1 VLDLATALREA
12 GVDVVLDKWELKE
25 GHDAFAFMEKMVT
38 DAEIKKVV
46 IVCDQIYAEKAN
58 GRSGGVGAE
67 TQIIS
72 PEIYEKQDQ
81 HKFVAV
87 LAERDDSGKAY
98 LPAYYKSRIYIDLS
112 NNDLYSTNFEQLLR
126 WIYDKPLYVKPELGE
141 KPSFLSEEKPVS
153 LGTTTRFKRALDAI
167 RNNKEYAKG
176 ALDEYFSIFAT
187 NLEAFR
193 IKEKTGEFDDKV
205 IKSIEDFLPFRD
217 EAIEIFFA
225 IAQYSNKPETI
236 SQLHNFFERLI
247 PYTERPQQVT
257 SWQEWDFDNYRFILY
272 ELFLYCIAC
281 LLKYECF
288 GAISFLLRQNYYFAD
303 NSEYGKDVME
313 PFTVFRKHA
322 RSLAYRNERL
332 KLRRLCLESD
342 LMIQRANTSG
352 VNECQLMQADFI
364 LFVRDSLDCLRNN
377 ESQEWWPCT
386 LLYVNH
392 CKGPFEIFA
401 RAQSKE
407 YFDKIKTIFE
417 IPNKSD
423 LVPLMAA
430 FRDGKMSVP
439 RWDFTSVSPEALM
452 SFEKLAT
459 KA

>member
-247 PYTERPQQVT
+247 PYT
-257 SWQEWDFDNYRFILY
+257 
-272 ELFLYCIAC
+272 
-281 LLKYECF
+281 
-288 GAISFLLRQNYYFAD
+288 
-303 NSEYGKDVME
+303 
-313 PFTVFRKHA
+313 
-322 RSLAYRNERL
+322 
-332 KLRRLCLESD
+332 
-342 LMIQRANTSG
+342 
-352 VNECQLMQADFI
+352 
-364 LFVRDSLDCLRNN
+364 
-377 ESQEWWPCT
+377 
-386 LLYVNH
+386 
-392 CKGPFEIFA
+392 
-401 RAQSKE
+401 
-407 YFDKIKTIFE
+407 
-417 IPNKSD
+417 
-423 LVPLMAA
+423 
-430 FRDGKMSVP
+430 
-439 RWDFTSVSPEALM
+439 
-452 SFEKLAT
+452 
-459 KA
+459 